1 MPNPA
6 QNPGPMTLADTM
18 MAAFKLR
25 GVRRVFG
32 VPGGDSSL
40 DLIAAAGR
48 QGVDFVLARGETAA
62 AMMAAV
68 TAELTGAPGVV
79 ITGIGP
85 GAASAVNGVA
95 YAGLE
100 RAPLV
105 IITDAREAG
114 ANGQMPPHQTFDQ
127 PALFAPIVKDSR
139 RLRPHRG
146 HR

>member
-1 MPNPA
+1 MPKPTMTLA
-6 QNPGPMTLADTM
+6 PKTLADTM
-18 MAAFKLR
+18 MAAFKAR
-25 GVRRVFG
+25 GMRRVFG

-48 QGVDFVLARGETAA
+48 QGVDFVLTRGETAA

-68 TAELTGAPGVV
+68 TAELTAAPGVV

-95 YAGLE
+95 YAMLE

-105 IITDAREAG
+105 IVTDAREVG
-114 ANGQMPPHQTFDQ
+114 VGQTGW
-127 PALFAPIVKDSR
+127 AR
-139 RLRPHRG
+139 RGWARRG
-146 HR
+146 